1 MLKDSNIT
9 VEMVEEFV
17 TVDFRTGTEITLFFN
32 SPVKNVSV
40 VLNGKRYSAFSLD
53 GNHYKVVLPDTKRA
67 GNYPADVYMGDDL
80 IGNIVIKAQGK
91 SGKVNDDFDDL
102 F

>member
-1 MLKDSNIT
+1 MA
-9 VEMVEEFV
+9 
-17 TVDFRTGTEITLFFN
+17 
-32 SPVKNVSV
+32 V
-40 VLNGKRYSAFSLD
+40 VINNKRYSALALD
-53 GNHYKVVLPDTKRA
+53 NNHYKVVLPDTKRA

>member
-1 MLKDSNIT
+1 M
-9 VEMVEEFV
+9 
-17 TVDFRTGTEITLFFN
+17 
-32 SPVKNVSV
+32 
-40 VLNGKRYSAFSLD
+40 
-53 GNHYKVVLPDTKRA
+53 LPDTKRA

-91 SGKVNDDFDDL
+91 SGKVNDFDDL